1 MKKVK
6 LHDKQFKLFI
16 NYEIIISKI
25 ENLVSVLNKN
35 YADKKPIFL
44 CVLNGSFLFASELIK
59 RFNHECEVS
68 FVKLSSYQGLNS
80 TGNIKNLIGINDN
93 LEERNIIIVEDIVDS
108 GLTVESISQDILKSN
123 PGLKPNRFLFR
134 AYSLLSSNFIPGFGS
149 KLRTVSSMSRK
160 SASEHLHLRC
170 KTSSFPSASNSR

>member
-25 ENLVSVLNKN
+25 EDLVSVLNVK
-35 YADKKPIFL
+35 YAGKKPIFL

-68 FVKLSSYQGLNS
+68 FVKLSSYEGLKS
-80 TGNIKNLIGINDN
+80 TGNIQNLIGINDN
-93 LEERNIIIVEDIVDS
+93 LNGRNIIIVEDIVDT
-108 GLTVESISQDILKSN
+108 GRTVHFVIKEIKNHNPESVEVATL
-123 PGLKPNRFLFR
+123 LFKPAAYQKQIPINYPAINVGNEFLV
-134 AYSLLSSNFIPGFGS
+134 GFG
-149 KLRTVSSMSRK
+149 LDYNGIGRNL
-160 SASEHLHLRC
+160 EDI
-170 KTSSFPSASNSR
+170 FIIEENS

>member
-25 ENLVSVLNKN
+25 ENLVSALNKN

-93 LEERNIIIVEDIVDS
+93 LEERNIIIVEDIVDTGYTIYS
-108 GLTVESISQDILKSN
+108 VMEEIKNHKPKSVEVATLLFKPKSYKKKIQIN
-123 PGLKPNRFLFR
+123 YAAINVGNEFLV
-134 AYSLLSSNFIPGFGS
+134 GFG
-149 KLRTVSSMSRK
+149 LDYNGIGRNL
-160 SASEHLHLRC
+160 EDI
-170 KTSSFPSASNSR
+170 FIIEENS

>member
-25 ENLVSVLNKN
+25 EDLVSVLNVK

-59 RFNHECEVS
+59 RFEHECEVS
-68 FVKLSSYQGLNS
+68 FVKLSSYKGINS
-80 TGNIKNLIGINDN
+80 TGEIKKLVGINDD
-93 LEERNIIIVEDIVDS
+93 LKGRNIIIVEDIVDTGNTIFS
-108 GLTVESISQDILKSN
+108 VIDEIKNYNPESVEVATL
-123 PGLKPNRFLFR
+123 LFKPAAYQKQTRIKYAAINVGNEFLV
-134 AYSLLSSNFIPGFGS
+134 GFG
-149 KLRTVSSMSRK
+149 LDYNGIGRNLEDIYIIEEK
-160 SASEHLHLRC
+160 S
-170 KTSSFPSASNSR
+170 

>member
-25 ENLVSVLNKN
+25 ENLVSVLNVK
-35 YADKKPIFL
+35 YSGKKPIFL

-93 LEERNIIIVEDIVDS
+93 LEERNIIIVEDIVDTGYTIYS
-108 GLTVESISQDILKSN
+108 VMEEIKNHKPKSVEVATLLFKPKSYKKKIPIN
-123 PGLKPNRFLFR
+123 YAAINVGNEFLV
-134 AYSLLSSNFIPGFGS
+134 GFG
-149 KLRTVSSMSRK
+149 LDYNGIGRNL
-160 SASEHLHLRC
+160 EDI
-170 KTSSFPSASNSR
+170 FIIEENS

>member
-93 LEERNIIIVEDIVDS
+93 LEERNIIIVEDIVDTGYTIYS
-108 GLTVESISQDILKSN
+108 VMEEIKN
-123 PGLKPNRFLFR
+123 HKPKKNHIQKR
-134 AYSLLSSNFIPGFGS
+134 NVNKKI
-149 KLRTVSSMSRK
+149 
-160 SASEHLHLRC
+160 
-170 KTSSFPSASNSR
+170 